1 MSIKS
6 IEKLISLEKEARGFG
21 FDWPD
26 HEMVIDQAISESEE
40 VRNAINQGES
50 QERIKE
56 EVGDLIHTAISVCM
70 FLGFTVEETT
80 DIVADKFAK
89 RFGHVKN
96 IANEQGFEN
105 LKGQTTE
112 KLVEIWNE
120 AKRRSE

>member
-26 HEMVIDQAISESEE
+26 HNMVIDQAISESEE
-40 VRNAINQGES
+40 VRDAINSGES
-50 QERIKE
+50 KERIKE

>member
-1 MSIKS
+1 MSIQS

-26 HEMVIDQAISESEE
+26 HNMVIDQAISESEE
-40 VRNAINQGES
+40 VRDAINSGES
-50 QERIKE
+50 KERIKE
-56 EVGDLIHTAISVCM
+56 EVGGLIHTAISVCM

>member
-1 MSIKS
+1 VSIKS

-26 HEMVIDQAISESEE
+26 HNMVIDQAISESEE
-40 VRNAINQGES
+40 VRDAINSGES
-50 QERIKE
+50 KERIKE